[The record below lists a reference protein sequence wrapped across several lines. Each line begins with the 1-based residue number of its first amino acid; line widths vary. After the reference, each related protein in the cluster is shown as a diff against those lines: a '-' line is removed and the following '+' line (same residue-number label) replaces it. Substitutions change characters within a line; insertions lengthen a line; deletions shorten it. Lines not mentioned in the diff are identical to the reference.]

1 MNLVVL
7 NFSGNVGKTAISRH
21 LLAPRLGGGAP
32 VISVESVNT
41 DGQENRTLRGKAFG
55 KLMEE
60 LSVVDNAVIDV
71 GASNAEE
78 FLNMM
83 REFEG
88 AHEDIDHFIV
98 PTVPRQK
105 QMGDTMKTL
114 MALAEMGVPAKKV
127 NIVFNMMDRGDMVDD
142 AFAPI
147 FEYWRRGK
155 CFVLRKN
162 AVIRSNELFGLLVA
176 TPGQDIASLL
186 ADTTDYKTLIKDTS
200 DPDEKVRLTRL
211 LGLRR
216 LATSTSAALDEVFDA
231 LFNQPKKVG

>member
-1 MNLVVL
+1 MILAVL
-7 NFSGNVGKTAISRH
+7 NFSGNVGKTAVSRH

-32 VISVESVNT
+32 IISVESVNA
-41 DGQENRTLRGKAFG
+41 DGAESKTLRAKAFG

-60 LSVVDNAVIDV
+60 LSVVDKAVIDV

-83 REFEG
+83 QAFEG

-105 QMGDTMKTL
+105 QMVDTVKTL
-114 MALAEMGVPAKKV
+114 RKLANMGVSAKKV
-127 NIVFNMMDRGDMVDD
+127 KIVFNMMDRGDVVDD
-142 AFAPI
+142 AFKPI
-147 FEYWRRGK
+147 FDYWRVEK

-162 AVIRSNELFGLLVA
+162 AVIYSNELFGLLVA
-176 TPGQDIASLL
+176 SPGQDIASLL
-186 ADTTDYKTLIKDTS
+186 ADTTDYKALIKEATDA
-200 DPDEKVRLTRL
+200 DEKIRLTHL

-216 LATSTSAALDEVFDA
+216 LATSTSATLDNVYDA
-231 LFNQPKKVG
+231 MFNPPQKGG

>member
-1 MNLVVL
+1 MNLAVL

-21 LLAPRLGGGAP
+21 LLAPRWGGGAP
-32 VISVESVNT
+32 VISVESVNI
-41 DGQENRTLRGKAFG
+41 DGGESKTLRAKAFG

-60 LSVVDNAVIDV
+60 LSVVDKAVIDV

-83 REFEG
+83 QEFAG

-105 QMGDTMKTL
+105 QMGDTVKTL
-114 MALAEMGVPAKKV
+114 RELAKMGVPAKKV
-127 NIVFNMMDRGDMVDD
+127 NIVFNMMDRGDVVDD
-142 AFAPI
+142 AFKPI
-147 FEYWRRGK
+147 FDFWRAEK

-162 AVIRSNELFGLLVA
+162 AVIYSNELFGLLVA

-186 ADTTDYKTLIKDTS
+186 ADTTDYKALIKDAS
-200 DPDEKVRLTRL
+200 APDEKVRLTQL

-216 LATSTSAALDEVFDA
+216 LATSTSAALDDVYDV
-231 LFNQPKKVG
+231 LFNSPKKAG